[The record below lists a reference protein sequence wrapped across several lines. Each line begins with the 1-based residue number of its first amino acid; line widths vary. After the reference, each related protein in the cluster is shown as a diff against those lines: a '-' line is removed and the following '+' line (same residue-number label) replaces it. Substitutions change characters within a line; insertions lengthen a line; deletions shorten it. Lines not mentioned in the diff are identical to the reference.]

1 MTTYPAIDD
10 WRIRINGMEHGI
22 PHVHVEFRDGHRV
35 VVAIESR
42 EILAG
47 SVTPARRIRPALADI
62 AAHAETY
69 LAEYRRLNP

>member
-1 MTTYPAIDD
+1 MV
-10 WRIRINGMEHGI
+10 N
-22 PHVHVEFRDGHRV
+22 
-35 VVAIESR
+35 ESR

-62 AAHAETY
+62 ANHAETY

>member
-1 MTTYPAIDD
+1 MIWT
-10 WRIRINGMEHGI
+10 
-22 PHVHVEFRDGHRV
+22 HVHIEVRDGHRV